1 MSSMTFMSKWKNI
14 SSNARVWIPLKS
26 KLWNQKKPWLSEMIK
41 ILTVLYEFC
50 FRLNFTK
57 DPTTNTIAGATLRQ
71 LTPVVMERVSI
82 CDEQVRFDHLGF
94 WLNKYHR
101 ICNSQLLFYNL
112 ESLFTWLLKLWFLNI
127 SRPVNFACNIAT
139 RNRRRPSQ
147 I

>member
-1 MSSMTFMSKWKNI
+1 
-14 SSNARVWIPLKS
+14 
-26 KLWNQKKPWLSEMIK
+26 MIK

-94 WLNKYHR
+94 WLNKYYR
-101 ICNSQLLFYNL
+101 ICNSQLLFLQFEKFVYL
-112 ESLFTWLLKLWFLNI
+112 TFKTLILKYFQTCKLCLQH
-127 SRPVNFACNIAT
+127 CYEE
-139 RNRRRPSQ
+139 PSQ
-147 I
+147 TFANLTRGIFTRYS